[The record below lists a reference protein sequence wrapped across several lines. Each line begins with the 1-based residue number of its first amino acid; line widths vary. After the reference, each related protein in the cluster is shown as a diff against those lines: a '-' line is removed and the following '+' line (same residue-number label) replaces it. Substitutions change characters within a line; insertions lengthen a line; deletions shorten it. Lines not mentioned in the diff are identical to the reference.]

1 MSFYLGTYPS
11 CHSNRICLSL
21 SSFTGFHDQNFLD
34 WPWCKFWKEYHDI
47 ALMLFCRSFPVI
59 LILFQ
64 PWTYLMMIM
73 DPLMAQCGIKDFL
86 HRNKYKSRTT
96 HGLYVTVKHAGYI
109 DPHVLVIVVNAIIVS
124 VSIPCYSSWS
134 LLLTRQQRN
143 WGSSLYLAQQLYR
156 QTQLSTFL
164 CIHHH
169 RYTALS
175 FRYCIFGCSFDL
187 DLSRFTRWY
196 LQCSL

>member
-1 MSFYLGTYPS
+1 MIKTSWTDPGVS
-11 CHSNRICLSL
+11 CEKGVPCHCSNV
-21 SSFTGFHDQNFLD
+21 F
-34 WPWCKFWKEYHDI
+34 
-47 ALMLFCRSFPVI
+47 FCRSFPVI

-124 VSIPCYSSWS
+124 VRILCYSLITLSNTTTKKLRIIIVSGSTIVSANATIDPSLYSSPPLHCFVFS
-134 LLLTRQQRN
+134 LL
-143 WGSSLYLAQQLYR
+143 
-156 QTQLSTFL
+156 
-164 CIHHH
+164 H
-169 RYTALS
+169 
-175 FRYCIFGCSFDL
+175 FRLFI
-187 DLSRFTRWY
+187 
-196 LQCSL
+196 